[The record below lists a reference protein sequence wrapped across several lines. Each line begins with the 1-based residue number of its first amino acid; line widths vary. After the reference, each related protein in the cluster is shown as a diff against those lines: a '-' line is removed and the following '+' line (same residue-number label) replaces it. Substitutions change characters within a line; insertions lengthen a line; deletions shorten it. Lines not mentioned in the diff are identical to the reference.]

1 MNIPVMVSLVESGT
15 CAIPKSITTGS
26 PRASITLP
34 GLRSRCTTPAAC
46 TAARAKA
53 SPAHDLL
60 ERLAADVPGDDVGRL
75 AGHVRVEDLGHERAA
90 HPPHGL
96 HLAGEPAARVRVVR
110 H

>member
-46 TAARAKA
+46 TAARANA
-53 SPAHDLL
+53 SPEAT
-60 ERLAADVPGDDVGRL
+60 RARAWPVSGPPRPTTSS
-75 AGHVRVEDLGHERAA
+75 RVWPLTY
-90 HPPHGL
+90 L
-96 HLAGEPAARVRVVR
+96 VTM
-110 H
+110 